1 MATGHPSFGT
11 FHAESANSVIKR
23 LMMPPINL
31 SPAMIEA
38 LDALC
43 IITPARVGGKEV
55 RRISEIDEL
64 VSVTEKGDVTINVP
78 FIRDPAKDTFL
89 FKTGSKVFEKI
100 MKRTGLTWKEL
111 SKEFENRTRL
121 LMEMYRRKIFGFAEV
136 QDIIHEYSKST
147 GTGLEEVW
155 FVKVNDNM
163 AKSTPIT
170 ASCRALRLCSY
181 LYLNL
186 ASFHLDKVFQLPMF
200 NTFYRFTAACRSTSM
215 G

>member
-1 MATGHPSFGT
+1 
-11 FHAESANSVIKR
+11 
-23 LMMPPINL
+23 
-31 SPAMIEA
+31 
-38 LDALC
+38 
-43 IITPARVGGKEV
+43 
-55 RRISEIDEL
+55 
-64 VSVTEKGDVTINVP
+64 
-78 FIRDPAKDTFL
+78 
-89 FKTGSKVFEKI
+89 

-186 ASFHLDKVFQLPMF
+186 ASFHLDKVFQLQCLTRLAGLRQPVAQPAWDERDF
-200 NTFYRFTAACRSTSM
+200 AQHSGLR
-215 G
+215 